1 MTLGVKWAK
10 CTSVCPSF
18 SPVSFP
24 IKFVLG
30 YLPYKVILK
39 EKTHCSSLSWTTEH
53 VGQMLRVQEEENHGL
68 SALAGAID

>member
-1 MTLGVKWAK
+1 MYICVPFFQSSL
-10 CTSVCPSF
+10 
-18 SPVSFP
+18 FP
-24 IKFVLG
+24 YQICVR
-30 YLPYKVILK
+30 VILK